1 MELNG
6 TAMDTRKEMM
16 VELLKEKTKWNK
28 SVVIDN
34 LDNAVSV
41 HDDTGIIT
49 KALVESVQDVANA
62 LGNGYYITRKDN
74 NLVIII
80 TLI

>member
-16 VELLKEKTKWNK
+16 LELLKEKTKWNK
-28 SVVIDN
+28 SVVIDD
-34 LDNAVSV
+34 LDNEISV
-41 HDDTGIIT
+41 YDGTGMIT

-62 LGNGYYITRKDN
+62 LGDGYYITSRDN

>member
-6 TAMDTRKEMM
+6 TAMDTKKEMM
-16 VELLKEKTKWNK
+16 IELLKEKTKWNK

-62 LGNGYYITRKDN
+62 LGNGYYITGKDN

>member
-16 VELLKEKTKWNK
+16 IELIKEKTKWNK

-62 LGNGYYITRKDN
+62 LGNGYDITRKDN
-74 NLVIII
+74 NLAIII

>member
-1 MELNG
+1 
-6 TAMDTRKEMM
+6 MDTARKEMM
-16 VELLKEKTKWNK
+16 LELLKEKTKWNK
-28 SVVIDN
+28 SVVIDD
-34 LDNAVSV
+34 LDNAISV
-41 HDDTGIIT
+41 YDGTGMIT

-62 LGNGYYITRKDN
+62 LVDGYYITSRDN

>member
-1 MELNG
+1 ME
-6 TAMDTRKEMM
+6 TCRKEMM
-16 VELLKEKTKWNK
+16 IELLKEKTKWNK

-62 LGNGYYITRKDN
+62 LGNGYYITGKDN

>member
-1 MELNG
+1 
-6 TAMDTRKEMM
+6 MM
-16 VELLKEKTKWNK
+16 VELIKEHTKWNK
-28 SVVIDN
+28 STVIDD
-34 LDNAVSV
+34 LGGSISV

-74 NLVIII
+74 NLAIII

>member
-1 MELNG
+1 
-6 TAMDTRKEMM
+6 MM
-16 VELLKEKTKWNK
+16 VELIKEHTKWNK
-28 SVVIDN
+28 STVIDD
-34 LDNAVSV
+34 LDGSISV

>member
-74 NLVIII
+74 NLVINIV
-80 TLI
+80 LK

>member
-62 LGNGYYITRKDN
+62 LGNGYYITRQDN
-74 NLVIII
+74 NLVINIV
-80 TLI
+80 LK

>member
-16 VELLKEKTKWNK
+16 LELLKEKTKWNK
-28 SVVIDN
+28 SVVIDD
-34 LDNAVSV
+34 LDNAISV
-41 HDDTGIIT
+41 YDDTGMIT

-62 LGNGYYITRKDN
+62 LVDGYYITSRDN

>member
-16 VELLKEKTKWNK
+16 IELIKEKTKWNK

-74 NLVIII
+74 NLVINIV
-80 TLI
+80 LK

>member
-1 MELNG
+1 
-6 TAMDTRKEMM
+6 MDTARKEMM
-16 VELLKEKTKWNK
+16 LELLKEKTKWNK

-62 LGNGYYITRKDN
+62 LGNGYYITGKDN

>member
-34 LDNAVSV
+34 LDNEVSV

>member
-1 MELNG
+1 
-6 TAMDTRKEMM
+6 MDTARKEMM
-16 VELLKEKTKWNK
+16 LELLKEKTKWNK
-28 SVVIDN
+28 SVVIDD
-34 LDNAVSV
+34 LDNAISV
-41 HDDTGIIT
+41 YDDTGMIT

-62 LGNGYYITRKDN
+62 LVDGYYITSRDN

>member
-1 MELNG
+1 
-6 TAMDTRKEMM
+6 MDTARKEMM
-16 VELLKEKTKWNK
+16 IELLKEKTKWNK

-74 NLVIII
+74 NLVINIV
-80 TLI
+80 LK

>member
-1 MELNG
+1 ME
-6 TAMDTRKEMM
+6 TCRKEMM
-16 VELLKEKTKWNK
+16 IELIKEKTKWNK

>member
-1 MELNG
+1 
-6 TAMDTRKEMM
+6 MDTRKEMM
-16 VELLKEKTKWNK
+16 IELIKEKTKWNK

>member
-16 VELLKEKTKWNK
+16 LELLKEKTKWNK
-28 SVVIDN
+28 STVIDD
-34 LDNAVSV
+34 LGDSISV

-62 LGNGYYITRKDN
+62 LGNGYYITSKDN

>member
-1 MELNG
+1 
-6 TAMDTRKEMM
+6 MM
-16 VELLKEKTKWNK
+16 VELIKEHTKWNK
-28 SVVIDN
+28 SAVIDD
-34 LDNAVSV
+34 LGDSISV

-49 KALVESVQDVANA
+49 KALIESVQDVANA

-74 NLVIII
+74 NLAIII

>member
-1 MELNG
+1 MKI
-6 TAMDTRKEMM
+6 RKEMM
-16 VELLKEKTKWNK
+16 IELLKEKTKWNK

-62 LGNGYYITRKDN
+62 LGNGYYITGKDN

>member
-16 VELLKEKTKWNK
+16 IELIKEKTKWNK

>member
-16 VELLKEKTKWNK
+16 LELLKEKTKWNK
-28 SVVIDN
+28 SVVIDD
-34 LDNAVSV
+34 LDNAISV
-41 HDDTGIIT
+41 YDGTGMIT

-62 LGNGYYITRKDN
+62 LVDGYYITSRDN

>member
-1 MELNG
+1 
-6 TAMDTRKEMM
+6 MDTKKEMM
-16 VELLKEKTKWNK
+16 IELLKEKTKWNK

-62 LGNGYYITRKDN
+62 LGNGYYITGKDN

>member
-1 MELNG
+1 ME
-6 TAMDTRKEMM
+6 TCRKEMM
-16 VELLKEKTKWNK
+16 IELLKEKTKWNK